1 MVNANKLTELEKIIS
16 YKFNDITLLRTALT
30 HPSYS
35 SEAGQERYKSN
46 QRLEF
51 LGDAVLELVTSDY
64 LYKAHPKD
72 EEGILTRKR
81 SSLVFEAALAVCA
94 KNIDLGRYILLGVGE
109 KNCHG
114 FEKPSILSDAF
125 EALIGALYL
134 DGGFEAARQFIF
146 ERVICSIDELSLLH
160 DGKSL
165 IQKYVQSTSGN
176 TLSYELE
183 EQKQDDRTI
192 GFKARLYINN
202 ELISDGSGQSKKIA
216 EQDAATKAC
225 KRLNIR

>member
-1 MVNANKLTELEKIIS
+1 MVNAKVLTELEKTIG
-16 YKFNDITLLRTALT
+16 YKFNNIALLNTAMT

-35 SEAGQERYKSN
+35 SEAGKERYKSN

-72 EEGILTRKR
+72 EEGVLTKKR

-94 KNIDLGRYILLGVGE
+94 KKINLGRFILLGVGE
-109 KNCHG
+109 KSCHG

-125 EALIGALYL
+125 EALIGAIYL
-134 DGGFEAARQFIF
+134 DGGFENAKQFIY

-165 IQKYVQSTSGN
+165 IQKYVQSHSGD
-176 TLSYELE
+176 TLFYEIE
-183 EQKQDDRTI
+183 ELKEAEKTV
-192 GFKARLYINN
+192 GFKAKLYIND
-202 ELISDGSGQSKKIA
+202 ELISEGAGQSKKNA
-216 EQDAATKAC
+216 EQDAAGKAC
-225 KRLNIR
+225 KRLNIV